1 STIPGV
7 GEATIYRL
15 LKQRNNG
22 RVTVP
27 PKKST
32 GRKPIQ
38 LDDSDEQLIRKKVH
52 SFYFLKI
59 IPTSD
64 KVLVE
69 IIKKAQIMESFT

>member
-1 STIPGV
+1 MTRV

-15 LKQRNNG
+15 LKQRKDG
-22 RVTVP
+22 SVTVP

-38 LDDSDEQLIRKKVH
+38 LDDSDKQMIRLKVH
-52 SFYFLKI
+52 LFYFQKI
-59 IPTSD
+59 IPTLD

-69 IIKKAQIMESFT
+69 INKKRQIMESFT